1 MRYSIGIRSSNCNL
15 PDVIIRGL
23 TVDGNKDE
31 IAEKMS
37 KLNYV
42 RSLGIPEIFY
52 FEKFEL
58 IPLTNKMCSGRM

>member
-1 MRYSIGIRSSNCNL
+1 MIYSIGIRASNCNL

-23 TVDGNKDE
+23 VVEGNKDE
-31 IAEKMS
+31 IIEKMS
-37 KLNYV
+37 KLSYV

-58 IPLTNKMCSGRM
+58 VLDK